1 MRWKHLSAKV
11 NSGWQKYLEVLE
23 AGDSKEADK
32 MYMIGQMPMPADFRY
47 RDVLLN
53 GKPSHD
59 RNDPFLLRHPRM
71 PAGKRAK
78 IFAPFDALRGFDFAI
93 MCKNELY
100 TDKML
105 LSPEEQ
111 EELDRR
117 FSILRNLTFNGRM
130 ARANRVQVSVT
141 YYEACKDV
149 NHEAY
154 GSQGQYKTITGICWN
169 VDAEVTKTILV
180 DKMRIPMGDIVKIEA
195 PGEIFETRWEDQ
207 SVSWD
212 T

>member
-1 MRWKHLSAKV
+1 MEEF
-11 NSGWQKYLEVLE
+11 G
-23 AGDSKEADK
+23 
-32 MYMIGQMPMPADFRY
+32 MIP
-47 RDVLLN
+47 
-53 GKPSHD
+53 
-59 RNDPFLLRHPRM
+59 M

-117 FSILRNLTFNGRM
+117 FILRNLTFNGRM

-180 DKMRIPMGDIVKIEA
+180 DKMRIPMGDIVKVEA

-207 SVSWD
+207 SAD
-212 T
+212 

>member
-1 MRWKHLSAKV
+1 MEEF
-11 NSGWQKYLEVLE
+11 G
-23 AGDSKEADK
+23 
-32 MYMIGQMPMPADFRY
+32 MMPMPADFRY
-47 RDVLLN
+47 RDVYEK
-53 GKPSHD
+53 GKPRHD
-59 RNDPFLLRHPRM
+59 RDDPFLFRHPPM
-71 PAGKRAK
+71 PVSKRAK

-111 EELDRR
+111 EELDRH
-117 FSILRNLTFNGRM
+117 SRM

-180 DKMRIPMGDIVKIEA
+180 DKMRIPMGDIVKVEA
-195 PGEIFETRWEDQ
+195 PGKIFETRWEDQ